1 MNRMEKKLLSLIF
14 IFTTLQFSFS
24 QEKRIHLKGV
34 IYNTVSRPIE
44 NTHIVNLTTKVGAIS
59 DKNGAFNIPVKNGD
73 WIQISN
79 IQFRT
84 KKIKLKKGNIN
95 EGFLSIY
102 LIPVTNLLEEAVLK
116 KKLKGDLIS
125 DMLKNKKDTIREKM
139 NSILAYIKSIPHEE
153 IMNMKI
159 GADERHLKKPRN
171 AQLSTDPVAKFAGLP
186 PETIGIPDYY
196 LLAKRA
202 LKKELNFKESFPNKL
217 KQLFGEQF
225 FFVKLKIPKERYYHF
240 LQYCNPLGIE
250 RLFKDE
256 KHMELLTLFLKE
268 GPLYLK
274 LIAVSKE

>member
-1 MNRMEKKLLSLIF
+1 MEKKILSLIF

-24 QEKRIHLKGV
+24 QEKRTQLKGV
-34 IYNTVSRPIE
+34 IYNTVSQPIE
-44 NTHIVNLTTKVGAIS
+44 NTHILNLTTKQGTIS
-59 DKNGAFNIPVKNGD
+59 NKKGAFTLFVKDGD

-84 KKIKLKKGNIN
+84 KKIKLKKGTIQ
-95 EGFLSIY
+95 EGILSVY
-102 LIPVTNLLEEAVLK
+102 LIPVTNLLEEAVLQK
-116 KKLKGDLIS
+116 KMKGDLVS

-153 IMNMKI
+153 IMKMKI

-171 AQLSTDPVAKFAGLP
+171 AQLTTDPVAKFAGLP

-202 LKKELNFKESFPNKL
+202 LKKKLRFKEDFPNKL
-217 KQLFGEQF
+217 KQLFGAHF
-225 FFVKLKIPKERYYHF
+225 FYVKLKIPKEKYYHF

-274 LIAVSKE
+274 LIEVSKE

>member
-1 MNRMEKKLLSLIF
+1 MKKKILSLIF

-24 QEKRIHLKGV
+24 QEKRTQLKGV

-44 NTHIVNLTTKVGAIS
+44 NTHIVNLTTKVGTIS
-59 DKNGAFNIPVKNGD
+59 DKNGAFNIRVQSGD

-84 KKIKLKKGNIN
+84 KKIKLKKGTIQ
-95 EGFLSIY
+95 EGILSVY
-102 LIPVTNLLEEAVLK
+102 LIPVTNLLEEAVLQK
-116 KKLKGDLIS
+116 KMKGDLVS

-153 IMNMKI
+153 IMKMKI

-171 AQLSTDPVAKFAGLP
+171 AQLTTDPVAKFAGLP

-202 LKKELNFKESFPNKL
+202 LKKKLKFKEDFPNNLL
-217 KQLFGEQF
+217 KLFGAHF
-225 FFVKLKIPKERYYHF
+225 FYVKLKIPKDKYFHF
-240 LQYCNPLGIE
+240 LQYCSPLGIE
-250 RLFKDE
+250 HLYKD
-256 KHMELLTLFLKE
+256 KKYMELLTLFLKE
-268 GPLYLK
+268 GNLYLK
-274 LIAVSKE
+274 LIEKIKE